1 MHPQERRHPR
11 QTHPHQQQQQQHHQQ
26 HRNRMLRRKA
36 RKGDAELPDEM
47 QLFFLELDAE
57 FNAQSDRA
65 REEPLL
71 AQALLDMRNQLDREK
86 EAVLRRER
94 IYTDDLDV
102 ITSSDGSISP
112 EIVPMQEESPV
123 GASGMDVEVDET
135 GMSNQRVLDGVGRPI
150 QQP

>member
-1 MHPQERRHPR
+1 MQPQERHLR
-11 QTHPHQQQQQQHHQQ
+11 QTHSHQQQQNQQQ
-26 HRNRMLRRKA
+26 HRNRMLRHKA

-57 FNAQSDRA
+57 FNAMSDRA

-94 IYTDDLDV
+94 IYTDTDV
-102 ITSSDGSISP
+102 TTSSDGSTSP
-112 EIVPMQEESPV
+112 EIVPVPGQSQV
-123 GASGMDVEVDET
+123 GVVGMDAEVGGT
-135 GMSNQRVLDGVGRPI
+135 GVSSQRAPDGVGRPI
-150 QQP
+150 QQPV